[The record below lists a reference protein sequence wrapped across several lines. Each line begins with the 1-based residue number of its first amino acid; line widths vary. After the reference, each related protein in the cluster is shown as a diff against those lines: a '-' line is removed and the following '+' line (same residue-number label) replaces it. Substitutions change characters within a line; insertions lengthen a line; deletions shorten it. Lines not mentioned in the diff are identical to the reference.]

1 MKITANKFV
10 AVTYDLNVGEGE
22 ERELME
28 RATAETPLKFI
39 FGTGA
44 MLPAFE
50 DALKG
55 LEVGDKFNFS
65 ITPADAY
72 GEYVEEHVLDLPKN
86 IFEVD
91 GKFDS
96 EMIKEGNTVPM
107 MDSNGNRMN
116 GSVLEVKEDVV
127 VMDSTIPCWLAKHCI
142 SMVKLSMYTNRQ
154 LKKSQPSQLRLVDA
168 VVDVT
173 TAEAVVATI
182 TTKVDAD
189 VADAIKELTIDNFSK
204 GEYIWKHIQA
214 DLFRRVARSR
224 NRRRNRRM
232 PCWYRTR
239 YGIYPK

>member
-127 VMDSTIPCWLAKHCI
+127 VMDFNHPLAGETLHFNGEVIDVHEPTAEEIAALTAPAGGCGC
-142 SMVKLSMYTNRQ
+142 
-154 LKKSQPSQLRLVDA
+154 
-168 VVDVT
+168 DVT
-173 TAEAVVATI
+173 TVEAVVATI

-204 GEYIWKHIQA
+204 GEYIWKHIQT

-232 PCWYRTR
+232 PCRYRTR

>member
-28 RATAETPLKFI
+28 RATTETPLKFI

-127 VMDSTIPCWLAKHCI
+127 VMDFNHPLAGETLHFNGEVI
-142 SMVKLSMYTNRQ
+142 
-154 LKKSQPSQLRLVDA
+154 
-168 VVDVT
+168 DVHEP
-173 TAEAVVATI
+173 TAEEIAA
-182 TTKVDAD
+182 
-189 VADAIKELTIDNFSK
+189 LTAS
-204 GEYIWKHIQA
+204 GRWMR
-214 DLFRRVARSR
+214 LW
-224 NRRRNRRM
+224 M
-232 PCWYRTR
+232 
-239 YGIYPK
+239 

>member
-127 VMDSTIPCWLAKHCI
+127 VMDFNHPLA
-142 SMVKLSMYTNRQ
+142 
-154 LKKSQPSQLRLVDA
+154 
-168 VVDVT
+168 
-173 TAEAVVATI
+173 
-182 TTKVDAD
+182 
-189 VADAIKELTIDNFSK
+189 
-204 GEYIWKHIQA
+204 GA
-214 DLFRRVARSR
+214 DLIFEGEILESR
-224 NRRRNRRM
+224 PATNEEIQELVKM
-232 PCWYRTR
+232 MSGEGGC
-239 YGIYPK
+239 GCGCDSCGDGCGDDCGCEGGHCH

>member
-72 GEYVEEHVLDLPKN
+72 GAYVEEHVLDLPKN

-127 VMDSTIPCWLAKHCI
+127 VMDFNHPLAGETLHFNGEVI
-142 SMVKLSMYTNRQ
+142 
-154 LKKSQPSQLRLVDA
+154 
-168 VVDVT
+168 DVHEP
-173 TAEAVVATI
+173 TAEEIAA
-182 TTKVDAD
+182 
-189 VADAIKELTIDNFSK
+189 LTAPAGGCGCGCDDCGSGCGDHNHES
-204 GEYIWKHIQA
+204 GCGCGGCH
-214 DLFRRVARSR
+214 
-224 NRRRNRRM
+224 
-232 PCWYRTR
+232 
-239 YGIYPK
+239 